1 MAAAIDRIS
10 IKQLVD
16 LRLEGYSFSQLAEH
30 FNSSEI
36 NKNIVYQYYMQKSA
50 EDFDGYEPLSVRY
63 LRKLLSDS
71 YLTVEDIAKMEDV
84 SYRGLVNYMHD
95 YGIIRRIDDEELNL
109 LAKMGKSKRFVAR
122 YYGVSTSTID
132 KYLIRNHLDLD
143 F

>member
-1 MAAAIDRIS
+1 MTAAIDRIPV
-10 IKQLVD
+10 KTLVD
-16 LRLEGYSFSQLAEH
+16 LRLEGYSFSQMAEQ
-30 FNSSEI
+30 FNSREI
-36 NKNIVYQYYMQKSA
+36 SKNILYQHYMQKSA
-50 EDFDGYEPLSVRY
+50 DGFDGYEPLSVRR

-95 YGIIRRIDDEELNL
+95 YGIIRKIDDEELCL
-109 LAKMGKSKRFVAR
+109 LAKMKKSKRFVAR